1 MIHQVMTHFSRN
13 HMTLIKKKRKTEIN
27 KWKKKTFNSIQVFK
41 FKICVSIAEAQVYLC
56 PSHVGQLDRIVMFQ
70 SGWKQW

>member
-1 MIHQVMTHFSRN
+1 MTHFSRN
-13 HMTLIKKKRKTEIN
+13 HMTLIKKKERLKLTSE
-27 KWKKKTFNSIQVFK
+27 KKKTFNSIQVFK

-70 SGWKQW
+70 SGWKQ